1 MKTKTYNIKK
11 LACIALAAVIL
22 FTALPITAKADT
34 GPKPSVVVNFKN
46 MGDELCYATL
56 LSVGRST
63 GPHSAWDGIEGHE
76 NVFEAELEKG
86 EERQFT
92 EREIWQAFVDYK
104 DEDGYYFLQIFWKVS
119 DKKSFTWGYYPPK
132 TFKVLL
138 YYPNTNEFAVSTV
151 CEKYAFDSY
160 YTIDMQ
166 GTDIGSIKYDE
177 ENSTDERLIAYRSY
191 NYFKEGITL
200 FIRACITIVIE
211 LFIAYLFS
219 IRSKKEIV
227 ILLIVNVI
235 TQIALNGILFFVS
248 YLNGP
253 IAFLLAYAMIEV
265 LIFIAEGLV
274 YWKFI
279 NKYADKK
286 REWWYYLL
294 YSFVANVLSV
304 VIGLLVASSIP
315 TLF

>member
-11 LACIALAAVIL
+11 FACVVLAAVIL
-22 FTALPITAKADT
+22 FIALPITAKADT

-46 MGDELCYATL
+46 MGEELCYATL
-56 LSVGRST
+56 LSVGKST

-76 NVFEAELEKG
+76 NYAESEK
-86 EERQFT
+86 
-92 EREIWQAFVDYK
+92 EIWQAFVDYV

-166 GTDIGSIKYDE
+166 GADIGSIKYDE

-211 LFIAYLFS
+211 LLVAYLFA

-253 IAFLLAYAMIEV
+253 ISFLLAYAMLEIV
-265 LIFIAEGLV
+265 IFIAEGLV

-304 VIGLLVASSIP
+304 VIGLLVASEIP
-315 TLF
+315 SLF

>member
-11 LACIALAAVIL
+11 FACVVLAAVIL
-22 FTALPITAKADT
+22 FIALPITAKADT

-76 NVFEAELEKG
+76 NYAESEK
-86 EERQFT
+86 
-92 EREIWQAFVDYK
+92 EIWQAFVDYV

-166 GTDIGSIKYDE
+166 GLEIGSIKYDE

-211 LFIAYLFS
+211 LLVAYLFA

-253 IAFLLAYAMIEV
+253 ISFLLAYAMLEIV
-265 LIFIAEGLV
+265 IFIAEGLV

-279 NKYADKK
+279 NKYADKN
-286 REWWYYLL
+286 REWWYYML
-294 YSFVANVLSV
+294 YAFVANVLSV

-315 TLF
+315 SLF

>member
-11 LACIALAAVIL
+11 FACVVLAAVIL
-22 FTALPITAKADT
+22 FIALPISAKADT

-46 MGDELCYATL
+46 MGEELCYATL
-56 LSVGRST
+56 LSVGKST

-76 NVFEAELEKG
+76 NYAESEK
-86 EERQFT
+86 
-92 EREIWQAFVDYK
+92 EIWQAFVDYV

-166 GTDIGSIKYDE
+166 GSNIGSIKYDE

-211 LFIAYLFS
+211 LLVAYLFA
-219 IRSKKEIV
+219 IRSKKEII

-253 IAFLLAYAMIEV
+253 IAFLLAYAMLEV
-265 LIFIAEGLV
+265 VIFIAEGLV

-304 VIGLLVASSIP
+304 VIGLLVASEIP
-315 TLF
+315 ALF

>member
-22 FTALPITAKADT
+22 FTALPISAKADT

-56 LSVGRST
+56 LSDRQST

-76 NVFEAELEKG
+76 NYAESEK
-86 EERQFT
+86 
-92 EREIWQAFVDYK
+92 EIWQAFVDYV

-304 VIGLLVASSIP
+304 VIGLLVASEIP
-315 TLF
+315 SLF

>member
-1 MKTKTYNIKK
+1 
-11 LACIALAAVIL
+11 
-22 FTALPITAKADT
+22 
-34 GPKPSVVVNFKN
+34 
-46 MGDELCYATL
+46 
-56 LSVGRST
+56 
-63 GPHSAWDGIEGHE
+63 WDGIEGHE
-76 NVFEAELEKG
+76 NYAESEK
-86 EERQFT
+86 
-92 EREIWQAFVDYK
+92 EIWQAFVDYV

>member
-1 MKTKTYNIKK
+1 MNTKTYNIKRF
-11 LACIALAAVIL
+11 ACVVLAAVIL
-22 FTALPITAKADT
+22 FIALPITAKADT

-46 MGDELCYATL
+46 MGEELCYATL
-56 LSVGRST
+56 LSVGKST

-76 NVFEAELEKG
+76 NYAESEK
-86 EERQFT
+86 
-92 EREIWQAFVDYK
+92 EIWQAFVDYV

-166 GTDIGSIKYDE
+166 GADIGSIKYDE

-211 LFIAYLFS
+211 LLVAYLFA
-219 IRSKKEIV
+219 IRSKKEII

-253 IAFLLAYAMIEV
+253 ISFLLAYAMLEIV
-265 LIFIAEGLV
+265 IFIAEGLV

-304 VIGLLVASSIP
+304 VIGLLVASEIP
-315 TLF
+315 SLF

>member
-11 LACIALAAVIL
+11 FACVVLAAVIL
-22 FTALPITAKADT
+22 FIALPISAKADT

-46 MGDELCYATL
+46 MGEELCYATL
-56 LSVGRST
+56 LSVGKST

-76 NVFEAELEKG
+76 NYAESEK
-86 EERQFT
+86 
-92 EREIWQAFVDYK
+92 EIWQAFVDYV

-166 GTDIGSIKYDE
+166 GSNIGSIKYDE

-211 LFIAYLFS
+211 LLVAYLFA
-219 IRSKKEIV
+219 IRSKKEII

-253 IAFLLAYAMIEV
+253 ISFLLAYAMLEIV
-265 LIFIAEGLV
+265 IFIAEGLV

-304 VIGLLVASSIP
+304 VIGLLVASEIP
-315 TLF
+315 ALF